1 MIDTLCIIGVG
12 LIGGSLARAL
22 REAGLVRRVV
32 GCGRDPVNLARA
44 IELGVIDEAH
54 ADPAG
59 AVAGADMVV
68 VAVTLGATR
77 EILQRIAP
85 ALAPSAIV
93 TDVGSAK
100 VCVIEAARATLGDAL
115 PRFVPGHPIAGAE
128 KSGVEAS
135 TASLFRQHRT
145 ILTPLPEQAA
155 FAQAKV
161 VAMWEAVGAE
171 VITLDAKVHDEV
183 LAATSHLPHLLA
195 YAMMNCLLDLD
206 TPVDVLDYAAGG
218 FRDFTRIASSSPA
231 MWRDISLANAPALIA
246 VCERFERTLAG
257 LREALASGDAVA
269 LEASFARAKTARD
282 DYLNRSPK
290 A

>member
-54 ADPAG
+54 ADPAV
-59 AVAGADMVV
+59 AVAGAEMVV
-68 VAVTLGATR
+68 VAVTLGATG
-77 EILQRIAP
+77 EIFQRIAP

-100 VCVIEAARATLGDAL
+100 ACVIEAARATLGDAL

-135 TASLFRQHRT
+135 NELNASAQYAKYLGAYEETALLLGL
-145 ILTPLPEQAA
+145 LT
-155 FAQAKV
+155 
-161 VAMWEAVGAE
+161 
-171 VITLDAKVHDEV
+171 D
-183 LAATSHLPHLLA
+183 
-195 YAMMNCLLDLD
+195 
-206 TPVDVLDYAAGG
+206 
-218 FRDFTRIASSSPA
+218 
-231 MWRDISLANAPALIA
+231 
-246 VCERFERTLAG
+246 
-257 LREALASGDAVA
+257 LASGSGSPLRV
-269 LEASFARAKTARD
+269 LASRKPSQSEFGKIRINSGLTMPMRMWRNSRNCPARNYCRCCQ
-282 DYLNRSPK
+282 RSRPTRC
-290 A
+290 